1 MMKERKEMELQE
13 TELKEKELNETEMEQ
28 ISGSGAL
35 DYLKEYGHEQM
46 KDDHWS
52 LW

>member
-35 DYLKEYGHEQM
+35 DYLKEYGREQT

>member
-1 MMKERKEMELQE
+1 MMKELKEKELQE
-13 TELKEKELNETEMEQ
+13 TERKEKELNETEMEEV
-28 ISGSGAL
+28 SGSGAL
-35 DYLKEYGHEQM
+35 DYLKEYGHEQT